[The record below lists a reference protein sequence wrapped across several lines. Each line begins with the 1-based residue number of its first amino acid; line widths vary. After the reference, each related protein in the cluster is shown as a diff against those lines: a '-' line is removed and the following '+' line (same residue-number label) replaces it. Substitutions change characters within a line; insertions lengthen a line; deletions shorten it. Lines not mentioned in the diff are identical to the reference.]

1 MIGLDTNVLVRYLVQ
16 DDPAQANKASALID
30 RAAAQDSAMF
40 INHVVICELAWVLGR
55 GYGYARADLAEL
67 IEKILLGRQFEIE
80 KKDLVWA
87 ALSDFKASRADFA
100 DCLIGVTNVLAGC
113 ESTLT
118 FDRSAASLRAFK
130 QA

>member
-16 DDPAQANKASALID
+16 DDPVQARQANALID
-30 RAAAQDSAMF
+30 RAAAHETAMF
-40 INHVVICELAWVLGR
+40 INHVVMCELAWVLGS
-55 GYGYARADLAEL
+55 GYRYARPALAEV

-80 KKDLVWA
+80 KKDLVWT
-87 ALSDFKASRADFA
+87 ALANFKASRADFA
-100 DCLIGVTNVLAGC
+100 DCLIGVVNDAAGC

-130 QA
+130 QV

>member
-16 DDPAQANKASALID
+16 DDPAQARQANALID
-30 RAAAQDSAMF
+30 RAAAQETAMF
-40 INHVVICELAWVLGR
+40 INHVVMCELAWVLGR
-55 GYGYARADLAEL
+55 GYGYARAALAEV

-87 ALSDFKASRADFA
+87 ALANFKESRVDFA
-100 DCLIGVTNVLAGC
+100 NCMIGVINDLAGC

-130 QA
+130 QV

>member
-16 DDPAQANKASALID
+16 DDPAQARQANALID
-30 RAAAQDSAMF
+30 RAAAQETAMF
-40 INHVVICELAWVLGR
+40 INHVVMCELAWVLGR
-55 GYGYARADLAEL
+55 GYGYARTALAEV

-87 ALSDFKASRADFA
+87 ALANFKESRADFA
-100 DCLIGVTNVLAGC
+100 DCLIGVTNDLAGC

-118 FDRSAASLRAFK
+118 FDRSAASLRAFR

>member
-16 DDPAQANKASALID
+16 DDPTQNRRANALID
-30 RAAAQDSAMF
+30 RAAAQETAMF
-40 INHVVICELAWVLGR
+40 INHVVMCELAWVLGR
-55 GYGYARADLAEL
+55 GYGYARTALAEV

-80 KKDLVWA
+80 KKDLVWT
-87 ALSDFKASRADFA
+87 ALANFKASRADFA
-100 DCLIGVTNVLAGC
+100 DCLIGVINDLAGC

-130 QA
+130 QV

>member
-1 MIGLDTNVLVRYLVQ
+1 MIGIATNVLVRYLVQ
-16 DDPAQANKASALID
+16 DDPAQAKKASALID

-40 INHVVICELAWVLGR
+40 INNIVICELCWVLGR
-55 GYGYARADLAEL
+55 GYGFARADLAEV

-87 ALSDFKASRADFA
+87 ALTDFKASRADFA
-100 DCLIGVTNVLAGC
+100 DCLIGVTNVIAGC
-113 ESTLT
+113 ESTRT
-118 FDRSAASLRAFK
+118 FDRSAASLQSFK

>member
-16 DDPAQANKASALID
+16 DDPTQAKRANSLID
-30 RAAAQDSAMF
+30 RAAVQELAMF
-40 INHVVICELAWVLGR
+40 INHVVMCELAWVLGR
-55 GYGYARADLAEL
+55 GNGYARKELAEV

-80 KKDLVWA
+80 RKDLVWT
-87 ALSDFKASRADFA
+87 ALADFKTSRADFA
-100 DCLIGVTNVLAGC
+100 DCLIGVTNDLAGC

-118 FDRSAASLRAFK
+118 FDRSAASLRAFR

>member
-16 DDPAQANKASALID
+16 DDPTQTRQANALID
-30 RAAAQDSAMF
+30 RAAAHETAMF
-40 INHVVICELAWVLGR
+40 INHVVMCELAWVLGR
-55 GYGYARADLAEL
+55 GYGYARPALAEV

-87 ALSDFKASRADFA
+87 ALANFKSSKADFS
-100 DCLIGVTNVLAGC
+100 DCLIGVINELAGC

-118 FDRSAASLRAFK
+118 FDRSAVSLRVFK
-130 QA
+130 QV

>member
-16 DDPAQANKASALID
+16 DDPAQAKKASALID
-30 RAAAQDSAMF
+30 RAAAQDSPMF
-40 INHVVICELAWVLGR
+40 INHVVMCELAWVLGG
-55 GYGYARADLAEL
+55 GYAYARADLAEL

-87 ALSDFKASRADFA
+87 ALTDFKASRADFA
-100 DCLIGVTNVLAGC
+100 DCLIGVTNLMAGC
-113 ESTLT
+113 ESTFT

>member
-16 DDPAQANKASALID
+16 DDPVQSKKANALID
-30 RAAAQDSAMF
+30 RSAAQDAAMF
-40 INHVVICELAWVLGR
+40 INHVVMCELAWVLER

-67 IEKILLGRQFEIE
+67 IEKILLARQFEIE

-87 ALSDFKASRADFA
+87 ALADFSTSRADFA
-100 DCLIGVTNVLAGC
+100 DCLIGVTNVTAGC

-118 FDRSAASLRAFK
+118 FDRSAALLQAFK